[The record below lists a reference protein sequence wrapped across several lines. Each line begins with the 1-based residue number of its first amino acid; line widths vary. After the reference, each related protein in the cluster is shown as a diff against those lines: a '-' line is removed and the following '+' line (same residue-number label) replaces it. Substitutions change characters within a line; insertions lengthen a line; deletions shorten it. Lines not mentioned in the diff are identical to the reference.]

1 MIIDGIPNQK
11 QLTINREKVYD
22 SKDHNRK
29 YLIIYQDNLLEAM
42 QNLSANT
49 FKIYLWLC
57 FHKQYSKVAFS
68 PEFFCKNLNMCKDT
82 ARKALKE
89 LIDKKYVL
97 EGNNIH
103 NFQFYE
109 HNKLIPTTEEKN
121 FYQQQVEQLQQ
132 MIVKLQERI
141 HCETNK

>member
-1 MIIDGIPNQK
+1 
-11 QLTINREKVYD
+11 
-22 SKDHNRK
+22 
-29 YLIIYQDNLLEAM
+29 
-42 QNLSANT
+42 
-49 FKIYLWLC
+49 
-57 FHKQYSKVAFS
+57 
-68 PEFFCKNLNMCKDT
+68 MCKDT

-109 HNKLIPTTEEKN
+109 HNKLIPTAEEKN

-132 MIVKLQERI
+132 MIIKLQEKI
-141 HCETNK
+141 YYEANK